1 MQLGS
6 TSAIRCL
13 ERGCP
18 QGSVSGPIFWN
29 IIINDLLS
37 KLNNLA
43 CCEIIAFADDILV
56 CSQGRDLSE
65 TFLHAQEAL
74 NFASDW
80 SKSFKLDFNP
90 DKTRFMAIE
99 KRNVCYDAFQLYLDG
114 TPLTM
119 VKQMKYLG
127 VLLDTKFSWKKH
139 LSYISQKCDKLQRGL
154 NRIARNTFGINFNV
168 HSLIYKQGIEPFIL
182 ENLSASSI
190 SNYDCILSPFFIPH
204 PSERIA
210 INIVQFS
217 DKNTEDFP
225 VICYTDGSKID
236 GRVGFAFVVFRSGVE
251 SENFQF
257 RIRDECTVF
266 VAELLCLNFA
276 VKWITEQNS
285 VISEYLI
292 CTDSLSSLDSL
303 KCISSSNNTI
313 VEIQKQLKSLRDKNI
328 SIDFAFVRGHTA
340 VVGNER
346 ADWLA
351 KAATKRKIDIDV
363 NIPKSFYKKITN
375 EGMMKSWNQEY
386 LISNKG
392 SITKK
397 FFPTINKR
405 LSCHHFYTNYKL
417 TQFLTGHGNFKSYLN
432 KFNLVPSSFCD
443 CNIGGEGKCR
453 TCDPSVFQVC
463 QREKDVETNIIKL
476 NKEKYNKII
485 DYNLKN
491 N

>member
-1 MQLGS
+1 MLFLRLNEIVKERQKKHLHSILISLDTKGAFDNAWWPCILNLLKKAEIPINIFSLVADFLNDRVAKMQLGS

-13 ERGCP
+13 EMSCP

-56 CSQGRDLSE
+56 CSQGRDRSA
-65 TFLHAQEAL
+65 TFLYAQEAL

-80 SKSFKLDFNP
+80 SKNFKLDFNP

-114 TPLTM
+114 TSLTM

-127 VLLDTKFSWKKH
+127 VLLDAKFSWKQH
-139 LSYISQKCDKLQRGL
+139 LSYISEKCDKLQRGL

-182 ENLSASSI
+182 
-190 SNYDCILSPFFIPH
+190 
-204 PSERIA
+204 
-210 INIVQFS
+210 
-217 DKNTEDFP
+217 EDFP

-266 VAELLCLNFA
+266 VAKLLCLNFA
-276 VKWITEQNS
+276 VKWIIEQNS

-303 KCISSSNNTI
+303 KCISSSNNII

-328 SIDFAFVRGHTA
+328 SIDFAFVRGHTG
-340 VVGNER
+340 VLGNER

-363 NIPKSFYKKITN
+363 NIPKSFYKKITK
-375 EGMMKSWNQEY
+375 ERMVKSWNQEY

-397 FFPTINKR
+397 FFPPLIRDYHVIIFT
-405 LSCHHFYTNYKL
+405 LTTN
-417 TQFLTGHGNFKSYLN
+417 
-432 KFNLVPSSFCD
+432 
-443 CNIGGEGKCR
+443 
-453 TCDPSVFQVC
+453 
-463 QREKDVETNIIKL
+463 
-476 NKEKYNKII
+476 
-485 DYNLKN
+485 
-491 N
+491 

>member
-37 KLNNLA
+37 KLNDLA

-56 CSQGRDLSE
+56 CSQSRDLSA

-74 NFASDW
+74 NFAADW

-90 DKTRFMAIE
+90 DKTRFMVIE

-119 VKQMKYLG
+119 VQQMK
-127 VLLDTKFSWKKH
+127 
-139 LSYISQKCDKLQRGL
+139 
-154 NRIARNTFGINFNV
+154 
-168 HSLIYKQGIEPFIL
+168 

-204 PSERIA
+204 PSERNA

-217 DKNTEDFP
+217 DKSIEDFP
-225 VICYTDGSKID
+225 IICYTDGSKID
-236 GRVGFAFVVFRSGVE
+236 GKVGFAFVVFRSGVE

-257 RIRDECTVF
+257 RIRDECTVS

-276 VKWITEQNS
+276 VKWIYEQNS

-303 KCISSSNNTI
+303 KCISSSNNII
-313 VEIQKQLKSLRDKNI
+313 VDIQKQLKSLRDKNI
-328 SIDFAFVRGHTA
+328 
-340 VVGNER
+340 
-346 ADWLA
+346 
-351 KAATKRKIDIDV
+351 
-363 NIPKSFYKKITN
+363 
-375 EGMMKSWNQEY
+375 
-386 LISNKG
+386 
-392 SITKK
+392 
-397 FFPTINKR
+397 
-405 LSCHHFYTNYKL
+405 
-417 TQFLTGHGNFKSYLN
+417 
-432 KFNLVPSSFCD
+432 
-443 CNIGGEGKCR
+443 
-453 TCDPSVFQVC
+453 
-463 QREKDVETNIIKL
+463 
-476 NKEKYNKII
+476 
-485 DYNLKN
+485 
-491 N
+491 

>member
-1 MQLGS
+1 MDDNATCHRTLAVQDCLDSEGIQRLVWPARSPDLNPIENVWDALGRQVAGRNYPP
-6 TSAIRCL
+6 TNKNTLIRAL
-13 ERGCP
+13 TEEWDKLP
-18 QGSVSGPIFWN
+18 Q
-29 IIINDLLS
+29 
-37 KLNNLA
+37 
-43 CCEIIAFADDILV
+43 
-56 CSQGRDLSE
+56 Q
-65 TFLHAQEAL
+65 
-74 NFASDW
+74 
-80 SKSFKLDFNP
+80 
-90 DKTRFMAIE
+90 
-99 KRNVCYDAFQLYLDG
+99 
-114 TPLTM
+114 
-119 VKQMKYLG
+119 
-127 VLLDTKFSWKKH
+127 LLDNVVQTPDWETAH
-139 LSYISQKCDKLQRGL
+139 CASQCLVTRGL
-154 NRIARNTFGINFNV
+154 LATDLELFNHGHV
-168 HSLIYKQGIEPFIL
+168 TRTTPELVPPSPNYHTNGRK

-204 PSERIA
+204 PSERNA

-217 DKNTEDFP
+217 DKITEDFP

-303 KCISSSNNTI
+303 KYISSSNNII
-313 VEIQKQLKSLRDKNI
+313 VEIQTQLKSLRDKNM
-328 SIDFAFVRGHTA
+328 SIDFAFVRGHTG
-340 VVGNER
+340 VLGNER
-346 ADWLA
+346 VDWLA

-363 NIPKSFYKKITN
+363 NIPKSFSKKITK
-375 EGMMKSWNQEY
+375 ERMVKSWNQEY

-392 SITKK
+392 RITKK

-432 KFNLVPSSFCD
+432 
-443 CNIGGEGKCR
+443 
-453 TCDPSVFQVC
+453 
-463 QREKDVETNIIKL
+463 
-476 NKEKYNKII
+476 
-485 DYNLKN
+485 
-491 N
+491 

>member
-1 MQLGS
+1 MPSPNYHTNGRTFELSTDLTRIDPLHGESLEGLGS
-6 TSAIRCL
+6 NPGEDMDVCKCIVSSWYGGTLSSRRAASREVGGREERWEAPDYPQDTRGLLVTDHVILNHGQVTWTTPEL
-13 ERGCP
+13 EPPPPLLTTAPTP
-18 QGSVSGPIFWN
+18 QKIGHIDACSNYEAPRSHFSGVWVFVERRQSHSYRPHH
-29 IIINDLLS
+29 S
-37 KLNNLA
+37 
-43 CCEIIAFADDILV
+43 
-56 CSQGRDLSE
+56 
-65 TFLHAQEAL
+65 
-74 NFASDW
+74 
-80 SKSFKLDFNP
+80 
-90 DKTRFMAIE
+90 TRFKYREPLPKPPCHLTSVTSEKADPLPLSSPGNSYLE
-99 KRNVCYDAFQLYLDG
+99 KRSHSNR
-114 TPLTM
+114 TPNNCW
-119 VKQMKYLG
+119 G
-127 VLLDTKFSWKKH
+127 GA
-139 LSYISQKCDKLQRGL
+139 RGL
-154 NRIARNTFGINFNV
+154 
-168 HSLIYKQGIEPFIL
+168 PIL
-182 ENLSASSI
+182 EL
-190 SNYDCILSPFFIPH
+190 
-204 PSERIA
+204 PSRIRQPVDAGAGWNRKRKERNA
-210 INIVQFS
+210 INTVQFS
-217 DKNTEDFP
+217 DKSAEDFP

-303 KCISSSNNTI
+303 KCISSSNNII

-328 SIDFAFVRGHTA
+328 SIDFAFVRGHTG
-340 VVGNER
+340 VLGNER

-363 NIPKSFYKKITN
+363 NIPKSLFYKKITN
-375 EGMMKSWNQEY
+375 ERIMKSWNQEY

-432 KFNLVPSSFCD
+432 KFNLAPSSFCD
-443 CNIGGEGKCR
+443 CNIGGEKM
-453 TCDPSVFQVC
+453 
-463 QREKDVETNIIKL
+463 
-476 NKEKYNKII
+476 
-485 DYNLKN
+485 
-491 N
+491 

>member
-18 QGSVSGPIFWN
+18 QGSVSGRIFWN

-37 KLNNLA
+37 KLNNLV

-56 CSQGRDLSE
+56 SSQGRDLSA

-74 NFASDW
+74 NLASDW

-99 KRNVCYDAFQLYLDG
+99 KRNVCYDAFQLYLDI

-127 VLLDTKFSWKKH
+127 VLLDTKFSWKQH
-139 LSYISQKCDKLQRGL
+139 LSYISEKCDKLQRGL
-154 NRIARNTFGINFNV
+154 NRIARNT
-168 HSLIYKQGIEPFIL
+168 

-204 PSERIA
+204 PSERNA
-210 INIVQFS
+210 INTVQFS
-217 DKNTEDFP
+217 DKSTEDFP

-257 RIRDECTVF
+257 RIPDECTVF

-292 CTDSLSSLDSL
+292 CADSLSSLDSL
-303 KCISSSNNTI
+303 KCISSSNNII

-328 SIDFAFVRGHTA
+328 SIDFAFVRGHTG
-340 VVGNER
+340 VLGNER
-346 ADWLA
+346 AD
-351 KAATKRKIDIDV
+351 
-363 NIPKSFYKKITN
+363 
-375 EGMMKSWNQEY
+375 
-386 LISNKG
+386 
-392 SITKK
+392 
-397 FFPTINKR
+397 
-405 LSCHHFYTNYKL
+405 
-417 TQFLTGHGNFKSYLN
+417 
-432 KFNLVPSSFCD
+432 
-443 CNIGGEGKCR
+443 
-453 TCDPSVFQVC
+453 
-463 QREKDVETNIIKL
+463 
-476 NKEKYNKII
+476 
-485 DYNLKN
+485 
-491 N
+491 

>member
-1 MQLGS
+1 MQLDS

-56 CSQGRDLSE
+56 CYQGRDLSA
-65 TFLHAQEAL
+65 TFLHEQEAL
-74 NFASDW
+74 NLASDW

-127 VLLDTKFSWKKH
+127 VLLDTKFSWKQH
-139 LSYISQKCDKLQRGL
+139 LSYISEKCDKLQRGL
-154 NRIARNTFGINFNV
+154 NRIARNT
-168 HSLIYKQGIEPFIL
+168 
-182 ENLSASSI
+182 
-190 SNYDCILSPFFIPH
+190 
-204 PSERIA
+204 
-210 INIVQFS
+210 
-217 DKNTEDFP
+217 DKSTEDFP

-276 VKWITEQNS
+276 VKWITEQNN

-303 KCISSSNNTI
+303 KCISSSDNII

-328 SIDFAFVRGHTA
+328 SIDFAFVRGHTG
-340 VVGNER
+340 VLGNER

-375 EGMMKSWNQEY
+375 ERMMKSWNQEY

-397 FFPTINKR
+397 FFLPLIRDYHVT
-405 LSCHHFYTNYKL
+405 S
-417 TQFLTGHGNFKSYLN
+417 FLH
-432 KFNLVPSSFCD
+432 
-443 CNIGGEGKCR
+443 
-453 TCDPSVFQVC
+453 
-463 QREKDVETNIIKL
+463 
-476 NKEKYNKII
+476 
-485 DYNLKN
+485 
-491 N
+491 